1 MGETKSCGSVRRW
14 TDGAP
19 GRPRS
24 EAGWSAPRQGGSCG
38 RRGGQP
44 RLLEPRLNDEEGLLE
59 RLLPVV
65 ERLEALEDAEEPLRE
80 LRVHH
85 HGGGAL
91 DAGLQSCRWCHQ
103 RGRRRRKERL
113 RRCRQGWLRGRL
125 IGGVDGSGLRIAGH
139 P

>member
-1 MGETKSCGSVRRW
+1 MEHRGGRAR
-14 TDGAP
+14 GRG
-19 GRPRS
+19 GRPR
-24 EAGWSAPRQGGSCG
+24 QGVSCG

-44 RLLEPRLNDEEGLLE
+44 RLNGEEGLLE

-65 ERLEALEDAEEPLRE
+65 ECLEALEDAEEPLRE
-80 LRVHH
+80 LRVRH

-91 DAGLQSCRWCHQ
+91 DAGLQPRRWSHQ
-103 RGRRRRKERL
+103 RGRRHRQERRS
-113 RRCRQGWLRGRL
+113 CYRQGRLRGRL

>member
-1 MGETKSCGSVRRW
+1 MWIGTPV
-14 TDGAP
+14 D
-19 GRPRS
+19 
-24 EAGWSAPRQGGSCG
+24 GWSTGAAALGGGAVGASAGRQLWVT
-38 RRGGQP
+38 RRAAAAAGA
-44 RLLEPRLNDEEGLLE
+44 RLNDEESLLE
-59 RLLPVV
+59 HLLPIV

-91 DAGLQSCRWCHQ
+91 DAGLQSRRWCHQ
-103 RGRRRRKERL
+103 RGHRRRKERL
-113 RRCRQGWLRGRL
+113 RRCHQGWLRGRL

>member
-1 MGETKSCGSVRRW
+1 MERRGGHARRW
-14 TDGAP
+14 G
-19 GRPRS
+19 GR
-24 EAGWSAPRQGGSCG
+24 PRQGGSRG

-44 RLLEPRLNDEEGLLE
+44 RLLEPRLNGEEGLLE

-80 LRVHH
+80 LRVRH

-91 DAGLQSCRWCHQ
+91 DAGLQSRRWRHQ
-103 RGRRRRKERL
+103 RGRRHRKERL
-113 RRCRQGWLRGRL
+113 RCCRQGRLRGRL